1 MESSLS
7 SLFNEISCF
16 LSLQTNRNI
25 NLIFTN
31 LTPLHLKV
39 EIRVFPIVEAFC
51 DIKTAF
57 SEVLPRSLSNLLISM

>member
-51 DIKTAF
+51 DIKT
-57 SEVLPRSLSNLLISM
+57 